1 MRRWHTH
8 LDPIT
13 LLLWLLLCAAGL
25 TAIYSA
31 THGVAQEYLLTT
43 VQNSFQ
49 RQLVWLG
56 ICGFAMVVI
65 LLIPVRFL
73 LSLTPWAYLATL
85 VILLA
90 ALFIGREVSGARS
103 WIYLG
108 PLGFQSSELAKIGA
122 VLAVAFALSMR
133 TPGVQLSKRLTLSIA
148 GLLLLP
154 AILIVLQNDT
164 GTALVFLALIPI
176 VLFWSGQSLTVV
188 ALLITPAIAGYLTVL
203 SLPAAVLF
211 TVLLSLVFYL
221 GTQSIGRSLLACVVA
236 GGTVGVT
243 SLALYRILRP
253 HQVARILSFAN
264 PEAVEYRSGVGF
276 HLLQSK
282 AAIGSGGMFGQG
294 FMQGSQTQGRYI
306 PEQSTDF
313 IFSVVGEEWG
323 FVGSLLVLF
332 LFAALIGR
340 LLWLASQINH
350 PFGSLIAAGAAGI
363 ILIHVCINVG
373 MVLGLLPVIGIPLP
387 FLSYGG
393 SALLT
398 NSVLIALA
406 LNVYTRRNEFSIFI

>member
-1 MRRWHTH
+1 MRRWYRH

-31 THGVAQEYLLTT
+31 THGGAQQYLLTT
-43 VQNSFQ
+43 VQHSFE
-49 RQLVWLG
+49 RQFLWLG
-56 ICGFAMVVI
+56 ICGFTMLVV

-73 LSLTPWAYLATL
+73 LSVTPWAYLATIIFL
-85 VILLA
+85 VA
-90 ALFIGREVSGARS
+90 ALIIGREVSGARS
-103 WIYLG
+103 WVYFG
-108 PLGFQSSELAKIGA
+108 PIGFQSSELAKIGA
-122 VLAVAFALSMR
+122 VLAVAFVLSVR
-133 TPGVQLSKRLTLSIA
+133 TPGVQLPKQVTLAIA

-154 AILIVLQNDT
+154 ALLIVLQNDT
-164 GTALVFLALIPI
+164 GTALVFLALIP
-176 VLFWSGQSLTVV
+176 VLLFWGGQSLAVI
-188 ALLITPAIAGYLTVL
+188 ALLITPAVAGYLTIL
-203 SLPAAVLF
+203 HLPTAVGFAVLLALAF
-211 TVLLSLVFYL
+211 FFGTRSVGKSVLA
-221 GTQSIGRSLLACVVA
+221 GAVA
-236 GGTVGVT
+236 GGTVGLT
-243 SLALYRILRP
+243 SLALYQILRP

-264 PEAVEYRSGVGF
+264 PEAAEYRSGVGF

-294 FMQGSQTQGRYI
+294 FMEGSQTQGRYI

-313 IFSVVGEEWG
+313 IFSVIGEEWG
-323 FVGSLLVLF
+323 FLGSFIVLL
-332 LFAALIGR
+332 LFAVLIGR
-340 LLWLASQINH
+340 LIWIASQINH

-406 LNVYTRRNEFSIFI
+406 LNVYTRRNEFSIYI